1 MEITSRDIMKSRNQ
15 WYVNIVA
22 ILVIIAVLSK
32 GNKAGVCE
40 FCGKD
45 FTVLGRHQWRCKA
58 RTFTTVTIDYIPGGS
73 DTYSTTTSLHNA
85 NNRAIE
91 NETSSLVHHND
102 SDHNGETAAN
112 NEPVVEPE
120 ENNHN
125 HQCYCGKSFKTFRG
139 LNSHK
144 RSCHVLDIPN
154 LKSLF
159 EVSLQGTSDDIEES
173 NEEDEEIDLDK
184 LSLLTGVKLPK
195 RDSDWQ
201 NANDYFKIMVE
212 PETLTNEN
220 INTYV
225 RRLQETIHR
234 YFKEQ
239 YGNVLD
245 TQSHELFQ
253 RYDSGTKSKLKKNL
267 SDLKKSY
274 ETNQNDIL
282 LNEIKYVSKVL
293 REKFSKRSNSFES
306 FDHNKRSEENLWK
319 YCKDIFENE
328 SKIQPEFSEDECHS
342 YFRNSLKTKNRH
354 KKFTYPRG

>member
-1 MEITSRDIMKSRNQ
+1 MEITSRDIMKSRNR

-22 ILVIIAVLSK
+22 ILGIIAVLSK
-32 GNKAGVCE
+32 GNEAGVCE

-58 RTFTTVTIDYIPGGS
+58 RTFTTVTIDKIPRGS
-73 DTYSTTTSLHNA
+73 DTYSTTTSPHSA

-91 NETSSLVHHND
+91 NETSSLVHLND
-102 SDHNGETAAN
+102 SNHNGETAAN

-120 ENNHN
+120 QNNHD
-125 HQCYCGKSFKTFRG
+125 HQSYCGKSFKTFRG

-144 RSCHVLDIPN
+144 RSCHVLDNPD
-154 LKSLF
+154 LKSLY
-159 EVSLQGTSDDIEES
+159 EVSLQETSNDTEES

-201 NANDYFKIMVE
+201 IANEYLKITVK

-225 RRLQETIHR
+225 LQLQETIHS

-239 YGNVLD
+239 YGNVGD
-245 TQSHELFQ
+245 TLSHELYQ
-253 RYDSGTKSKLKKNL
+253 RYGSGTKSKLKK
-267 SDLKKSY
+267 
-274 ETNQNDIL
+274 
-282 LNEIKYVSKVL
+282 
-293 REKFSKRSNSFES
+293 
-306 FDHNKRSEENLWK
+306 
-319 YCKDIFENE
+319 
-328 SKIQPEFSEDECHS
+328 
-342 YFRNSLKTKNRH
+342 
-354 KKFTYPRG
+354 TYAI